1 MYERLGF
8 GFCLVQS
15 RESAHP
21 LGICGLT
28 KREYLDSPDLGF
40 AFVPQHWGKGIAYEA
55 AVAVLRYARTE
66 LGLKRVLATTRPD
79 NIASQKLLAKLGFE
93 LEGLFRHPDGDRDL
107 ELYATPAQDP
117 SETPAV

>member
-1 MYERLGF
+1 MKTLVTDRLIIRRMSTTDADFMLALLNEPSWLRFIGDRGVRTREDAQAYILQGPVAMYERLGF

-40 AFVPQHWGKGIAYEA
+40 AFVPQH
-55 AVAVLRYARTE
+55 
-66 LGLKRVLATTRPD
+66 
-79 NIASQKLLAKLGFE
+79 
-93 LEGLFRHPDGDRDL
+93 
-107 ELYATPAQDP
+107 
-117 SETPAV
+117 